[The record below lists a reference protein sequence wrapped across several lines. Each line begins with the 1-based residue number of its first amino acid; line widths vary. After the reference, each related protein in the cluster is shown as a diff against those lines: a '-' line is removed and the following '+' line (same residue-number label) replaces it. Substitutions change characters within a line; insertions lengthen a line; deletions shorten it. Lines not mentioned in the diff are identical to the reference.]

1 MSTSKKIMT
10 IILAALWITLS
21 EFLRNEFLL
30 LSFWTDHYEHLGI
43 VFPNSAVNGLIW
55 MVWSILL
62 AVVIFILASK
72 FTMIQTT
79 LLTWVSGYV
88 LMWFVIGNL
97 GVLPLR
103 LLWFAI
109 PLSFLEAFIATMIIK
124 YFQNRP
130 SV

>member
-1 MSTSKKIMT
+1 MSTLKKIIV

-30 LSFWTDHYEHLGI
+30 LSYWTAHYHNLGI
-43 VFPNSAVNGLIW
+43 VFPNSALNGMIW

-62 AVVIFILASK
+62 AVVIFILATK

-79 LLTWVSGYV
+79 LLAWVSGYV

-103 LLWFAI
+103 LLWFAV
-109 PLSFLEAFIATMIIK
+109 PLSFLEAFIATLIIK

-130 SV
+130 SA